1 MVYIFA
7 SALPRI
13 EDDKENF
20 REEGIL
26 EKLGKRIPLDKIDDG
41 LIGLW
46 QKFLRRLKVL
56 LLKLDNLTTHWLTR
70 SGQYKTKSQNLKKE
84 NNGNG
89 LTDLK
94 I

>member
-13 EDDKENF
+13 EDDKEIF
-20 REEGIL
+20 RGEGTL
-26 EKLGKRIPLDKIDDG
+26 EKLGKKIPLDKIDDV
-41 LIGLW
+41 LIELW
-46 QKFLRRLKVL
+46 QKLLRRLKVL
-56 LLKLDNLTTHWLTR
+56 LLKLDNLTTHWLTQ
-70 SGQYKTKSQNLKKE
+70 SKQHKTKSQNSKKE